1 MAFTSSSSPSANTL
15 PAWLGFVLGLLGG
28 FAVSAGLIGFF
39 LGSSLSGG
47 LPLAAPQYAAQPTP
61 PTAPTAPTPEPAAP
75 AADVKPIDVKT
86 DHVKG
91 NANAQVSLI
100 VYTDFECPFCKRHHP
115 TLKQLETKY
124 GDKVN
129 FVYRHFPLSFHPSAQ
144 KAAEGSECAA
154 ELGGNEAFW
163 KYADEV
169 FALDQVTL
177 DKLPGVAAKI
187 GLNEAAFKTCL
198 DSGKYAQKVKDQETQ
213 GAAEGVQGTPGNFVY
228 NNKTKESKIVSG
240 AVPLDS
246 FVAVIDPM
254 LAQ

>member
-1 MAFTSSSSPSANTL
+1 MAFTTSTTPESSL

-47 LPLAAPQYAAQPTP
+47 LPLGAPQYAAQPTP
-61 PTAPTAPTPEPAAP
+61 PAAPSVPTPEPAPP
-75 AADVKPIDVKT
+75 AADVKPIDLKT
-86 DHVKG
+86 DHLLG
-91 NANAQVSLI
+91 NPNAQVSVI

-115 TLKQLETKY
+115 TLKQIESKY

-129 FVYRHFPLSFHPSAQ
+129 FAYRHFPLSFHPSAQ

-154 ELGGNEAFW
+154 ELGGNTAFW

-169 FALDQVTL
+169 FTLDTLTL
-177 DKLPGVAAKI
+177 DKLPGVATKI
-187 GLNEAAFKTCL
+187 GLNEQAFKTCL

-213 GAAEGVQGTPGNFVY
+213 GAAEGVQGTPGNFVV

-240 AVPLDS
+240 AVPLDT
-246 FVAVIDPM
+246 FVATIDPM